1 MADLLRYHRPIPL
14 TENEIREKAPSVYAS
29 EPSGHVSEKYT
40 FIPTTQV
47 ISDME
52 GLGWK
57 VYSAEQR
64 TARTRQRNNFTKHLL
79 RFRNDN
85 LESIQGC
92 IPEITLTNS
101 HDGRNAFQFYVGLYR
116 PDAQTSFVIRHH
128 SIEGLRIK
136 HQWYTLDEVREVTQK
151 VINHLPILIEQ
162 VELLA
167 NTTITT
173 AEQRM
178 YIVKAMMTRWGQ
190 DYPNILTQVMM
201 NPVRG
206 RNITLWDA
214 FNNIQDKILNGGI
227 TYSLPSKRKQT
238 VRAIT
243 NVDLKIKIN
252 EELWEVT
259 QEYVKQK
266 QVSVIKF

>member
-1 MADLLRYHRPIPL
+1 MKDLLKYHRPTPM
-14 TENEIREKAPSVYAS
+14 TESEIKEVAPSVYAE

-47 ISDME
+47 IEDME
-52 GLGWK
+52 NLGWK

-64 TARTRQRNNFTKHLL
+64 TARTRVRNNHTKHLL
-79 RFRNDN
+79 RFRNERLDTI
-85 LESIQGC
+85 LGC
-92 IPEITLTNS
+92 YPEITLTNS

-116 PDAQTSFVIRHH
+116 PEDKSSFVIRHN
-128 SIEGLRIK
+128 SLEGLRIK
-136 HQWYTLDEVREVTQK
+136 HQWYTLDEVRSVTQK
-151 VINHLPILIEQ
+151 VVDHLPILIEQ
-162 VELLA
+162 VELLD
-167 NTTITT
+167 NTVITT
-173 AEQRM
+173 AEQRQ
-178 YIVKAMMTRWGQ
+178 YVLKAMMTRWGK
-190 DYPNILTQVMM
+190 DYPDILTQVVM

-206 RNITLWDA
+206 KNVTLWNA

-252 EELWEVT
+252 EDLWEVT

-266 QVSVIKF
+266 QVSIM

>member
-1 MADLLRYHRPIPL
+1 MKDLLRFHRPTPL
-14 TENEIREKAPSVYAS
+14 TENEIREKAPSVYA
-29 EPSGHVSEKYT
+29 EAPSGHVSEKYT

-47 ISDME
+47 IEDME
-52 GLGWK
+52 SFGWR

-64 TARTRQRNNFTKHLL
+64 TARTRVRNNHTKHLL
-79 RFRNDN
+79 RFRNDRLDN
-85 LESIQGC
+85 ILGC
-92 IPEITLTNS
+92 VPEITLTNS

-116 PDAQTSFVIRHH
+116 PDVQTSFVISHT
-128 SIEGLRIK
+128 SLEGLRIK

-151 VINHLPILIEQ
+151 VIDHLPILIEQ
-162 VELLA
+162 VDLLDK
-167 NTTITT
+167 TVITVS
-173 AEQRM
+173 EQRH
-178 YIVKAMMTRWGQ
+178 YALKAMMTRWGK
-190 DYPNILTQVMM
+190 DYPNILTQVAM

-206 RNITLWDA
+206 KNITLWDA

-259 QEYVKQK
+259 QEYVKQR
-266 QVSVIKF
+266 QVTTM